1 MRGLAR
7 RATPGV
13 SILGGDLVLAAGAA
27 GFLKLSQF
35 SPRAMVPAGRPSQKE
50 GLAGKANNES
60 CYRRSLPC
68 GRSRDWNSGGVV
80 GWAAACAIAASRS
93 ITEAIDTETPT
104 GRVMWQMIG
113 MMADGLIS
121 ERTRAGVK
129 DAKKRGVKFGRKKK
143 LAPAQI
149 TKARKLI
156 EAGERVEDVAALWNV
171 GRTALYRALA

>member
-1 MRGLAR
+1 
-7 RATPGV
+7 
-13 SILGGDLVLAAGAA
+13 
-27 GFLKLSQF
+27 
-35 SPRAMVPAGRPSQKE
+35 
-50 GLAGKANNES
+50 
-60 CYRRSLPC
+60 
-68 GRSRDWNSGGVV
+68 
-80 GWAAACAIAASRS
+80 
-93 ITEAIDTETPT
+93 
-104 GRVMWQMIG
+104 MWQMIG